1 MTAVVPRIPR
11 SLLTM
16 VDLTATFVFAMEGSI
31 AATYYDVDLLGV
43 FVLGFSTALVG
54 GIVRDVLIGCT
65 PPASLR
71 SPTYPVVAFAGSA
84 LVCILDRGVDNIP
97 MALLQVTDA
106 VGLSLFAVAGAMKA
120 LDYKIRSLTA
130 ALLGAVSACGGGVVR
145 DMLLNIVPVVLRGE
159 IYALAALAG
168 AGTTVL
174 AVRYFR
180 AGRAL
185 AMTTGFLVCL
195 VIRLVSVWQGWALP
209 HLD

>member
-11 SLLTM
+11 SLLTV

-31 AATYYDVDLLGV
+31 AATYYDVDILGV

-84 LVCILDRGVDNIP
+84 LVWVLDRGVADIP
-97 MALLQVTDA
+97 VVLLQVTDA

-120 LDYKIRSLTA
+120 LDYNIRSLTA

-168 AGTTVL
+168 AGTAVL
-174 AVRYFR
+174 AVRYAK
-180 AGRAL
+180 AGRAA
-185 AMTTGFLVCL
+185 AMTIGFVVCL
-195 VIRLVSVWQGWALP
+195 VIRLVAVWQGWALP